1 MNKISKIILSVLWA
15 LTAIATLGVGAYVL
29 ADVNTAC
36 QWAWFLPAIV
46 AFVASVATV
55 VVKAVSNSRK
65 ANQAKIATV
74 A

>member
-1 MNKISKIILSVLWA
+1 MNKISKILLATLWTLA
-15 LTAIATLGVGAYVL
+15 AISTLGVGAYVL

-55 VVKAVSNSRK
+55 IVKAVSTSKK
-65 ANQAKIATV
+65 AHKAKIATV

>member
-15 LTAIATLGVGAYVL
+15 LTAISTLGVGAYVL

-46 AFVASVATV
+46 AFVSSVATV
-55 VVKAVSNSRK
+55 IAKAVSTSKK
-65 ANQAKIATV
+65 AHQAKIATK